1 VPEAVSFLLLPPLG
15 RDVRQ
20 AGRLTGTLLGL
31 TAVVSAGLL
40 IGVLLVVPPLLH
52 LLGDARYAPAALAL
66 PGLAI
71 GMALYALYM
80 VLEGHLVGL
89 GHAGVHAAGITVM
102 MLVTLGAASCSC
114 PARGSRAAGWHLRW
128 ARQQG
133 SERSCS
139 SVAEPCSTP
148 VSRGAPYL
156 APRGPRMLTP
166 TQRDSKCPLAG

>member
-40 IGVLLVVPPLLH
+40 VGVLLVVPSLLQ

-71 GMALYALYM
+71 GMALYALYR

-102 MLVTLGAASCSC
+102 MLVTLGAALLLLPSQGL
-114 PARGSRAAGWHLRW
+114 AGGGLAFALGAAAGLGTLVLVGRRALFHS
-128 ARQQG
+128 
-133 SERSCS
+133 SE
-139 SVAEPCSTP
+139 P
-148 VSRGAPYL
+148 GAPYL